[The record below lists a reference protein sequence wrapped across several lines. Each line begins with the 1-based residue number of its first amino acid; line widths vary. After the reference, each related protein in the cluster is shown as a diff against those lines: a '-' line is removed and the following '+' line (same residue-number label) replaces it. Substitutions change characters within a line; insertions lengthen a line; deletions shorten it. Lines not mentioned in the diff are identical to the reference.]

1 MKIYTDG
8 AASNNQSVHR
18 QGGWAYVLLTDPA
31 RAGHGFAAGATNNQ
45 MELMAVGM
53 AVKAA
58 SSQGYRGEVLVH
70 TDSEYVIGA
79 FSGNKV
85 KANADLIFGIR
96 AEADRLGIVMRFQHV
111 RGHAGDPLNELC
123 DRLARE
129 AVKRQPPDA
138 VERSLPEWL
147 AILGRG

>member
-1 MKIYTDG
+1 MEIYTDG
-8 AASNNQSVHR
+8 AASNNQNAGTR
-18 QGGWAYVLLTDPA
+18 QGGWAYVLLSDPA
-31 RAGHGFAAGATNNQ
+31 RAGHGYEAGATNNQ

-58 SSQGYRGEVLVH
+58 SRLGITGEVTVH

-85 KANADLIFGIR
+85 KANAELIFGIR
-96 AEADRLGIVMRFQHV
+96 AEADRLGLYLKFQHV
-111 RGHAGDPLNELC
+111 RGHAGHPLNELC

-129 AVKRQPPDA
+129 AVRLKPQGP
-138 VERSLPEWL
+138 VEHSLPEWAAL
-147 AILGRG
+147 LGP